1 MLFVAVDP
9 IAEANSVCCYGYVLR
24 RYDVICHSRSDR
36 RGYQRVLLWICIK
49 EIGCY
54 LSLLIR

>member
-9 IAEANSVCCYGYVLR
+9 IAEANSVCCYGYVL
-24 RYDVICHSRSDR
+24 S
-36 RGYQRVLLWICIK
+36 L

-54 LSLLIR
+54 VCMY